1 MDSLKKLLVYIG
13 LLLFTLTNV
22 NGQKSSKIDV
32 EYSDFADINQTEIH
46 DALLLSGHVRVSHED
61 VVFKRKLRGFV
72 WRADER
78 IKSKDDIFPP
88 EENEMD
94 AKI

>member
-1 MDSLKKLLVYIG
+1 MDSLKKILVYIG

-61 VVFKRKLRGFV
+61 LVFKRKLRGFV

>member
-1 MDSLKKLLVYIG
+1 MDSLKKILVYIG

-46 DALLLSGHVRVSHED
+46 DALLLSGHVRVSHEG
-61 VVFKRKLRGFV
+61 VVFTRKLHGLV
-72 WRADER
+72 
-78 IKSKDDIFPP
+78 
-88 EENEMD
+88 
-94 AKI
+94 

>member
-1 MDSLKKLLVYIG
+1 MDSLKKILVYIG

-72 WRADER
+72 
-78 IKSKDDIFPP
+78 
-88 EENEMD
+88 
-94 AKI
+94 